1 MKQRNKKT
9 GDEEMIDIN
18 DLPAFPPVTLTKEQA
33 VKLAQ
38 MVKEAKDKYQL
49 NKEEK

>member
-1 MKQRNKKT
+1 MKLRNKKT
-9 GDEEMIDIN
+9 GDGELNIN
-18 DLPAFPPVTLTKEQA
+18 DLPAFPPVRLTKEQA